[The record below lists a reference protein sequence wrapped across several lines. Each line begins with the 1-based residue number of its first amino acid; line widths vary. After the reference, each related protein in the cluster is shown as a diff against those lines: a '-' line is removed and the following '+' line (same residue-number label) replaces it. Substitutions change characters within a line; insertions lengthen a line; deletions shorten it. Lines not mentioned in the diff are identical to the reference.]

1 MSIDAQ
7 PALFDLSLDDV
18 PHSSPEQRDD
28 TTILIESWAGAKNRI
43 GRHDVARQA
52 VQETSLTAQEELGG
66 GPYQQR
72 VADLPTPKRL
82 DEAIRGS
89 EDWHSDI
96 IDAVER
102 FGLNDITTTFLD
114 SSKDV
119 ERLKYLLHVVKFMQ
133 CATSHMKQIQA
144 VDGDVS
150 LAPRIYS
157 FVDRAR
163 TKSPTEMR
171 EYADKIE
178 HMLGGLRELQLTE
191 RLCEVYSK
199 SGRKTSL
206 KKCLEKVDFRQ
217 YQVEFFAN
225 SPTKEPMLKQRT
237 APASSL

>member
-72 VADLPTPKRL
+72 QADLPTPKRL

-102 FGLNDITTTFLD
+102 FGLNDITTTF
-114 SSKDV
+114 
-119 ERLKYLLHVVKFMQ
+119 H
-133 CATSHMKQIQA
+133 
-144 VDGDVS
+144 
-150 LAPRIYS
+150 P
-157 FVDRAR
+157 
-163 TKSPTEMR
+163 
-171 EYADKIE
+171 
-178 HMLGGLRELQLTE
+178 LQLH
-191 RLCEVYSK
+191 LPP
-199 SGRKTSL
+199 TSVHPFPTL
-206 KKCLEKVDFRQ
+206 LACL
-217 YQVEFFAN
+217 
-225 SPTKEPMLKQRT
+225 SPIR
-237 APASSL
+237 SLFYPNPIHHFLRCL